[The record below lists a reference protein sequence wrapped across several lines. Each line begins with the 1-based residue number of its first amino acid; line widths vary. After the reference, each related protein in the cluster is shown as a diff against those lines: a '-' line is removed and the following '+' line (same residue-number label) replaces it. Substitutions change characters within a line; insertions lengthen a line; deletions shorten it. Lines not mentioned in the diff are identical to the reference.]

1 MSAGKRHGKS
11 TIVLKGYGNMKV
23 YVVTEYGGSYDDAWS
38 KIIGIYTDAVEAEE
52 VKSTYWGKIQN
63 RLKEV
68 NSLLE
73 VYKEVEEISDESPY
87 WNLLNEQYNLTDMY
101 LVDVKEYPVNEFMGC
116 PL

>member
-1 MSAGKRHGKS
+1 
-11 TIVLKGYGNMKV
+11 MKV
-23 YVVTEYGGSYDDAWS
+23 YVVTEYGGSYDGAWS
-38 KIIGIYTDAVEAEE
+38 KIIGIYTDVVEAEE
-52 VKSTYWGKIQN
+52 VKNTYWGKIQK

-68 NSLLE
+68 NDLLE

-87 WNLLNEQYNLTDMY
+87 WNLLNEQYNLADMY

>member
-1 MSAGKRHGKS
+1 
-11 TIVLKGYGNMKV
+11 MKV

-73 VYKEVEEISDESPY
+73 VYKEVEEILEESPY

>member
-1 MSAGKRHGKS
+1 
-11 TIVLKGYGNMKV
+11 MKV
-23 YVVTEYGGSYDDAWS
+23 YIVTEYGGSYDDAWS

-73 VYKEVEEISDESPY
+73 VYKEVEEILDESPY

-101 LVDVKEYPVNEFMGC
+101 LVDVKEYPMNEFMGC